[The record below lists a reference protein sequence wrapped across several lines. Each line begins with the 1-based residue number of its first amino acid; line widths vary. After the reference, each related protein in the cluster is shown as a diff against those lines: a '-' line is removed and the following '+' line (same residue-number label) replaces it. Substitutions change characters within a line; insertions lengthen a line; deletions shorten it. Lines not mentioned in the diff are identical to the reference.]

1 MVGII
6 MIQASVTLLT
16 LKGSFYNM
24 KTYLKL
30 PVWNSEISLHKLPK
44 SKLSAMKDS
53 IKSRC
58 TTIRL
63 LVDYK
68 RWS

>member
-44 SKLSAMKDS
+44 SNLYAMKDS
-53 IKSRC
+53 IKYRC
-58 TTIRL
+58 ITIRL
-63 LVDYK
+63 LVYYK
-68 RWS
+68 RWN

>member
-1 MVGII
+1 
-6 MIQASVTLLT
+6 
-16 LKGSFYNM
+16 M

-68 RWS
+68 RWN

>member
-30 PVWNSEISLHKLPK
+30 PV
-44 SKLSAMKDS
+44 
-53 IKSRC
+53 
-58 TTIRL
+58 
-63 LVDYK
+63 
-68 RWS
+68 

>member
-44 SKLSAMKDS
+44 SNLSAMKDS

-68 RWS
+68 RWN